1 MKKILFSLLFTG
13 SICYSQTVEKN
24 TIFKIKLGY
33 EIVNSIREKDTMTYF
48 YYGYQNQKYQH
59 ITDIG
64 SVFLSKKSDL
74 KLFADKLIEF
84 SLKEKGTDISFA
96 DKKFT
101 MMLYD
106 FSEMIYIEDTKGKH
120 TTLSKKNAK
129 KLADEIYTKLDL
141 LKD

>member
-1 MKKILFSLLFTG
+1 MKKLSLVILLIG
-13 SICYSQTVEKN
+13 SVCYSQTVEKK
-24 TIFKIKLGY
+24 TLFKSKLGY

-64 SVFLSKKSDL
+64 SIFLSKKSDL

-84 SLKEKGTDISFA
+84 SVKEKGTDISFA
-96 DKKFT
+96 DKIFK

-106 FSEMIYIEDTKGKH
+106 FSEMIYIEDNKGKY
-120 TTLSKKNAK
+120 TTISKKNAK

>member
-1 MKKILFSLLFTG
+1 
-13 SICYSQTVEKN
+13 
-24 TIFKIKLGY
+24 
-33 EIVNSIREKDTMTYF
+33 MTYF

-74 KLFADKLIEF
+74 KLFADK
-84 SLKEKGTDISFA
+84 
-96 DKKFT
+96 KFR
-101 MMLYD
+101 MRLYD
-106 FSEMIYIEDTKGKH
+106 FSEMIYIEDTKDKY